1 MPEQELTSGRRDGP
15 RNASARFQNTRL
27 ALMLLSLHLAI
38 AWDAG
43 QWWARGLLLAHFGL
57 FLLWQPVWRGERRIP
72 ASQGLLVLGLGALFA
87 LSGNWWLIAA
97 WIAVLFALIGGGVPA
112 TVSQGARIGAI
123 IAAAYLITMLLAW
136 VLPQLMHDPLIANQV
151 APFVRFGLVMLP
163 LIVLAIPAGERLRD
177 SPVII
182 DLFYTVVLFLMALV
196 LGLGSFVILHQQVVH
211 GEGAYLFGVIQVL
224 LAIAALM
231 LGLSW
236 LWNPRAGFSGLGALL
251 SRYLLGLG
259 LPFEQRMRRLANLAE
274 NETRPERFLRAA
286 LTDLLDLPWTNG
298 YAWVSAGSSGEVGK
312 LEGAVELFETGA
324 LHLELYASRPLT
336 PAILI
341 HQKLLVQMVGHFHE
355 ALHREEQRRQSAY
368 TQAIYETG
376 ARLTHDVK
384 NLLQSLR
391 SICAAAEMRGG
402 DEAAFRALVQRQ
414 LPHIAQR
421 LGATLEKLRSPEI
434 SGMTEADPAIWLR
447 SLAARYAGRN
457 VEFLPLQSGGPSR
470 LPAELFDSVA
480 DTLLENA
487 LYKIGEGRAGRVTVQ
502 LGEGPAL
509 RVCDDGDPVE
519 PWRAAELFKRSV
531 TSDSGL
537 GVGLYQ
543 AAGFAAKNRYRL
555 QLAENRRG
563 RVCFALAPQNRA

>member
-1 MPEQELTSGRRDGP
+1 MEVEARERSRSG
-15 RNASARFQNTRL
+15 AARFQNIRL
-27 ALMLLSLHLAI
+27 ALMLLSLHLAM

-72 ASQGLLVLGLGALFA
+72 GAQGLLVLGLGTLFA
-87 LSGNWWLIAA
+87 LAGNWWLIAA

-112 TVSQGARIGAI
+112 TVSRGERVAAV

-136 VLPQLMHDPLIANQV
+136 VLPQLMHDPQISQQT
-151 APFVRFGLVMLP
+151 APLVRYG
-163 LIVLAIPAGERLRD
+163 LIVLPLAMLTIPAGERLRD

-182 DLFYTVVLFLMALV
+182 DLFYTLVLFLMALV
-196 LGLGSFVILHQQVVH
+196 LALGSFVILHQQVVH

-224 LAIAALM
+224 LAVAAL
-231 LGLSW
+231 LLVLSW
-236 LWNPRAGFSGLGALL
+236 LWNPRAGFSGIGMLL

-274 NETRPERFLRAA
+274 TETRPEQFLRAA

-298 YAWVSAGSSGEVGK
+298 YVWITAGSTGEVGRR
-312 LEGAVELFETGA
+312 EGAVEFFESGT
-324 LHLELYASRPLT
+324 LHLQMYASRPLT

-341 HQKLLVQMVGHFHE
+341 HQKLLVQMVGHFYE
-355 ALHREEQRRQSAY
+355 GLRREQQRQQSAY

-391 SICAAAEMRGG
+391 SICAAAEMRGA

-414 LPHIAQR
+414 LPHITQR
-421 LGATLEKLRSPEI
+421 LGTTLEKLKSPEI
-434 SGMTEADPAIWLR
+434 STLTEAEAAIWWQGLE
-447 SLAARYAGRN
+447 ARYAGRN
-457 VEFLPLQSGGPSR
+457 VQFLALQPGASAR
-470 LPAELFDSVA
+470 VPAELFDSVA

-487 LYKIGEGRAGRVTVQ
+487 LYKVGKRNAERVTVQ
-502 LGEGPAL
+502 LADGPSL
-509 RVCDDGDPVE
+509 EVCDDGEAVDPS
-519 PWRAAELFKRSV
+519 RAGELFKRPVS
-531 TSDSGL
+531 SESGL

-543 AAGFAAKNRYRL
+543 AANFAAKNGYRL
-555 QLAENRRG
+555 QLSENRKG
-563 RVCFALAPQNRA
+563 QVCFALRPRRQI